1 MSTEATKKATEYL
14 NIKQGKHLGVG
25 SIAGAGFDVAFSVVG
40 GIKSGQSFGE
50 SIIKGT
56 ADAAMWAIAPGV
68 MWTAFGA
75 SIAGSVGKGI
85 YNYNANLD
93 SRYYERMQAA
103 KSNFNYVD
111 TRQAVTMRQAAVQA
125 IQGSKMNARNALGG
139 EASLMHRTKRIY

>member
-1 MSTEATKKATEYL
+1 MATEATKKATEYL
-14 NIKQGKHLGVG
+14 NISKGKNLGVG
-25 SIAGAGFDVAFSVVG
+25 SVAGAMFDVGFDVIG
-40 GIKSGQSFGE
+40 GVKSGQSLGE
-50 SIIKGT
+50 SLIKGT
-56 ADAAMWAIAPGV
+56 ADAAMWAIAPGL

-75 SIAGSVGKGI
+75 QLGGVAVKGA

-93 SRYYERMQAA
+93 SRYYERMQNAGA
-103 KSNFNYVD
+103 NFNYID